1 MRKCLLG
8 RVNDILKNK
17 NISLRQYLLN
27 SDKIVSM
34 FKYKTPNG
42 VNGYIDTIRYLV
54 TDYDDDSREVLKLL
68 LKAY

>member
-8 RVNDILKNK
+8 HVNDILKNK

-27 SDKIVSM
+27 ADKIVSM

-54 TDYDDDSREVLKLL
+54 VDYDDDSRAMLKLL
-68 LKAY
+68 LRAY